1 MVAPATAAAVASAV
15 ASESPVE
22 PVEKKH
28 ALFPP
33 EADVRALAKLCAE
46 EKESAPSPLVSV
58 GNVQVPAFGQ
68 VRNLPPELQK
78 ELLLRMD
85 EALRKQAD
93 TLS

>member
-1 MVAPATAAAVASAV
+1 MVAPATSAAVASVV
-15 ASESPVE
+15 APESPVG

-33 EADVRALAKLCAE
+33 EAEVRALAKLCAE

-58 GNVQVPAFGQ
+58 GNLQVPAFGQ

-78 ELLLRMD
+78 ELLLRME
-85 EALRKQAD
+85 EALRKQAG
-93 TLS
+93 SVS